1 MDLVVA
7 EALTRPLLDVQ
18 SAMSRG
24 SYAWGGETIFT
35 NTC

>member
-24 SYAWGGETIFT
+24 SYAWGETIFT